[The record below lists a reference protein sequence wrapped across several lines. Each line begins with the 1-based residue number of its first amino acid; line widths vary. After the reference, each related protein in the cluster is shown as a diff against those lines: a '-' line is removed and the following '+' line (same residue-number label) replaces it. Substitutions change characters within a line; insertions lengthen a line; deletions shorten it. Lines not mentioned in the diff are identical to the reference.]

1 MSRATTLAILLCIF
15 AATAAVAAPPNFV
28 VIFCDDLGYGDIGPN
43 GAKGYATPALDR
55 LAAEGMRF
63 TDFCVPAAVCSASRA
78 GLLTGCYPQRVSI
91 LGALGP
97 KAKVGIH
104 AEERLISEVLKER
117 GYATAIYGKWH
128 LGDHPTFLPTRH
140 GFDDYFGLPYSN
152 DMWPFHPTAKFIPL
166 PLFDKEKVA
175 IEAVTADDQR
185 QLTTWYTEHAVKF
198 IETNRDRPFFLY
210 VPHSMPH
217 VPLHVSDKFA
227 GKTKRG
233 LFGDVISEIDWSVG
247 QILETLDRLKLAEN
261 TLVVFTSDNGPWLSY
276 GDHAGS
282 AGPFREGKGTTWE
295 GGHRVPCLMRWP
307 GKIAA
312 GKTCDELATTMDL
325 LPTLAR
331 HSGAKLDAGR
341 KIDGH
346 DLTPFW
352 SGDASVRSAYPAFYY
367 YWAYGLEG
375 VRSGEWKLVFPHSFN
390 SLIGTPGSAGKP
402 GGYASARASRALY
415 NLKADSGEKQDV
427 SAEHPD
433 VVARLERLAEA
444 AREDLGD
451 SYSMRKGKG
460 VRPAGTIPAEAKP
473 SP

>member
-1 MSRATTLAILLCIF
+1 MFRIVAVLAILCF
-15 AATAAVAAPPNFV
+15 ASSAIAAPPNFV

-43 GAKGYATPALDR
+43 GAEGYSTPNLDR
-55 LAAEGMRF
+55 LAKEGMRF
-63 TDFCVPAAVCSASRA
+63 TDFLVPAAVCSASRA

-91 LGALGP
+91 MGALGP

-104 AEERLISEVLKER
+104 SDERLLSEVLKDR

-128 LGDHPTFLPTRH
+128 LGDHFTFLPTRH

-152 DMWPFHPTAKFIPL
+152 DMWPFHPTAKFVPL
-166 PLFDKEKVA
+166 PLIEKEQV
-175 IEAVTADDQR
+175 INPAVTADDQR
-185 QLTTWYTEHAVKF
+185 QLTTWYTERAVKF
-198 IETNRDRPFFLY
+198 IEAHREQPFFLY
-210 VPHSMPH
+210 LPHSMPH

-261 TLVVFTSDNGPWLSY
+261 TVVVFTSDNGPWLSY
-276 GDHAGS
+276 GNHAGS

-312 GKTCDELATTMDL
+312 GKTCGELATTMDL

-331 HSGAKLDAGR
+331 HAAAKLDPAR

-346 DLTPFW
+346 DLTPLW
-352 SGDASVRSAYPAFYY
+352 NGEPADRSAYPVFYY
-367 YWAYGLEG
+367 YWLYGLEG
-375 VRSGEWKLVFPHSFN
+375 VRAGEWKLVFPHSFN
-390 SLIGTPGSAGKP
+390 SLAGTPGKDGKP
-402 GGYASARASRALY
+402 GGYQLAKTSLALY
-415 NLKADSGEKQDV
+415 NLKSDIGEKQDV
-427 SAEHPD
+427 AAEHPEI
-433 VVARLERLAEA
+433 VARLEKLAEE
-444 AREDLGD
+444 ARDDLGD
-451 SYSMRKGKG
+451 SYLKRQGKG
-460 VRPAGTIPAEAKP
+460 VRPAGTRPAE
-473 SP
+473 